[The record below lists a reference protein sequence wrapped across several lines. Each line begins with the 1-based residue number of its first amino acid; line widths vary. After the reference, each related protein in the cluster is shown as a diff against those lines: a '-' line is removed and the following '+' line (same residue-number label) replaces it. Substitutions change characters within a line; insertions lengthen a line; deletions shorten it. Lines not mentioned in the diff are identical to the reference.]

1 MKRRRQADRLS
12 ALPDE
17 MIQHILSHLPSEEA
31 VRTSALSSRWRDV
44 PARVTTVD
52 LADPAKGDYGRNNMS
67 EEADD
72 LPLCFAHKVTG
83 AILGKA
89 PSAPIRTLRL
99 DVFNPFN
106 NLLDQWIGS
115 AVSSGAEDIDVKL
128 RYSHLS
134 RRRLCPYGSSERASA
149 DFEKYERNGY
159 TKTQNHLFRCH
170 TLRRLRLTNWR
181 LDLHGTVSM
190 GSLETLC
197 LARIMDP
204 KGLLQHL
211 LSNCPR
217 LADLTLQECPSLTK
231 ITVASAHLRSFA
243 VICCHHATRIK
254 LSSSCLQSLHYK
266 GGLPRKSLFK
276 LANHAGVMALTIEI
290 CQDLSGIGPTEEFAP
305 ATKLIRRC
313 TKLVCLHLSL
323 RPSMAYHSSFT
334 HAVPCLQ
341 HLRQLGLQCC
351 LFDDDDIRS
360 VAVLLRDTQNLEV
373 LSLFPL
379 GPEIRDEGYLS
390 DSESDIELENN
401 VVEDGV
407 DYSSQVTDSGFWP
420 MQISCLDDKLR
431 RINIGMYGGLQLEK
445 MLAKFLLSKAAALEE
460 FSVTLT
466 AGCSQSKRKVAKELR
481 SWRSN
486 NHTKVT
492 VNR

>member
-17 MIQHILSHLPSEEA
+17 MIQHILSQLPSEEA
-31 VRTSALSSRWRDV
+31 VRTSALSRRWRDV

-52 LADPAKGDYGRNNMS
+52 LADPAKGDYTRNNMS
-67 EEADD
+67 EDLD
-72 LPLCFAHKVTG
+72 LPVCFAHKVTG

-99 DVFNPFN
+99 DVFNPSHD
-106 NLLDQWIGS
+106 LLDQWIGS

-128 RYSHLS
+128 RYSQLS
-134 RRRLCPYGSSERASA
+134 RRRLCPYGSSERASS
-149 DFEKYERNGY
+149 DFEIYERNGY
-159 TKTQNHLFRCH
+159 TKTQNHLFRCR

-181 LDLHGTVSM
+181 LDLQGTVSM
-190 GSLETLC
+190 ASLETLC

-217 LADLTLQECPSLTK
+217 LTDLTLQECPSLTK

-243 VICCHHATRIK
+243 MICCHHASRIK
-254 LSSSCLQSLHYK
+254 LSSSCLRSLHYK
-266 GGLPRKSLFK
+266 GGLPCKSLFK
-276 LANHAGVMALTIEI
+276 LANHAGVVALRIEI
-290 CQDLSGIGPTEEFAP
+290 CEDLSRKEPTEFAP
-305 ATKLIRRC
+305 AAKLIRRC
-313 TKLVCLHLSL
+313 TKLAYLHLSF
-323 RPSMAYHSSFT
+323 RPSMDYYSSLIKVK
-334 HAVPCLQ
+334 HVAPCIE
-341 HLRQLGLQCC
+341 HLRQLGLRCC
-351 LFDDDDIRS
+351 LRDHHDIRS
-360 VAVLLRDTQNLEV
+360 VAVLLCHTQNLEV
-373 LSLFPL
+373 LSMFPMV
-379 GPEIRDEGYLS
+379 PETPKEYSS
-390 DSESDIELENN
+390 DSESDIELENS
-401 VVEDGV
+401 VVEDRV

-420 MQISCLDDKLR
+420 MQIRCFDYKLR
-431 RINIGMYGGLQLEK
+431 RINIAMYRGLQLEK

-486 NHTKVT
+486 HHTRLT

>member
-17 MIQHILSHLPSEEA
+17 MIQHILSQLPSEEA
-31 VRTSALSSRWRDV
+31 ARTSLLSRRWRHV
-44 PARVTTVD
+44 PAGVTSVD
-52 LADPAKGDYGRNNMS
+52 LADPAKGDSTRNNMM
-67 EEADD
+67 EDLD
-72 LPLCFAHKVTG
+72 LPVCFAHKVTG

-89 PSAPIRTLRL
+89 PSAPIHTLRL
-99 DVFNPFN
+99 DAFNPPDH
-106 NLLDQWIGS
+106 LLDQWIGY
-115 AVSSGAEDIDVKL
+115 AVSSGAEDINVKL
-128 RYSHLS
+128 RYWHMS
-134 RRRLCPYGSSERASA
+134 RRRLCPYGSSEEASA
-149 DFEKYERNGY
+149 DFEKCERNSY
-159 TKTQNHLFRCH
+159 TKAHNHLFRCR
-170 TLRRLRLTNWR
+170 TLRRLRLTNWW

-190 GSLETLC
+190 ASLETLC

-231 ITVASAHLRSFA
+231 ITVASAHLRSLA
-243 VICCHHATRIK
+243 VICCHHARRIK
-254 LSSSCLQSLHYK
+254 LGSTCLQSLHYK

-276 LANHAGVMALTIEI
+276 LANHAGVAALTVEI
-290 CQDLSGIGPTEEFAP
+290 CEDLSGKEPTDFAP
-305 ATKLIRRC
+305 AIKLIRRC
-313 TKLVCLHLSL
+313 TKLAYLHLSL

-334 HAVPCLQ
+334 DAVPCLQ
-341 HLRQLGLQCC
+341 NLRQLGLRCTLC
-351 LFDDDDIRS
+351 DDDDIRS

-379 GPEIRDEGYLS
+379 GPEITNEVLSS
-390 DSESDIELENN
+390 DSESDMEPENN
-401 VVEDGV
+401 NVEDGV

-420 MQISCLDDKLR
+420 MQISCLDDKLT
-431 RINIGMYGGLQLEK
+431 RINIAMYRGMQLEK

-466 AGCSQSKRKVAKELR
+466 AECSQSKRKVAKELR

-486 NHTKVT
+486 HHAKVT
-492 VNR
+492 VSGL